1 MNRFSRLIIVG
12 ITFTVLSFSLLFVS
26 FTKDIKI
33 PILNNVVTK
42 IMTPI
47 SQTISSPIRF
57 LSEEKDVL
65 AYLISTYDEN
75 KELKATIHELE
86 SQLVEKDTLEKENE
100 SLRQSLGLAE
110 VYRNKELLP
119 AAVTVRTPV
128 TWNSQLIIDL
138 GSENGVSED
147 MLVVANGGLIGVITR
162 TELYSSTVK
171 LLSNSDDFTSIPVK
185 ISNGE
190 EDVYGILSGYDTDSN
205 SFIVNQL
212 NSLVEIPIGSNVV
225 TSDLAGS
232 TPSNI
237 QIGSVSLSKESS
249 NNLDRIVYVKP
260 TAKFSNLYSV
270 LVIGSKE

>member
-47 SQTISSPIRF
+47 SQTISIPIRF

-86 SQLVEKDTLEKENE
+86 GQLVEKDTLEKENE

>member
-47 SQTISSPIRF
+47 SQTISIPIRF

-86 SQLVEKDTLEKENE
+86 GQLVEKDTLEKENE
-100 SLRQSLGLAE
+100 SLRQSLGLTE

>member
-110 VYRNKELLP
+110 VYRNKELFP